1 MEINTEIIPE
11 ISTLKE
17 LLNNYPFKHIAD
29 EVVISQMALA
39 DCDNLDELH
48 YALEKELIR
57 IRSIR
62 EIEKLR
68 LDLTPKII

>member
-1 MEINTEIIPE
+1 MEINAE

-17 LLNNYPFKHIAD
+17 LINNYPSKHIAD
-29 EVVISQMALA
+29 EIAISQMALA
-39 DCDNLDELH
+39 DCDSLEELC
-48 YALEKELIR
+48 YSLEKEVIR
-57 IRSIR
+57 IKSIR

>member
-1 MEINTEIIPE
+1 MEINTEIN
-11 ISTLKE
+11 TLKE
-17 LLNNYPFKHIAD
+17 LIDNYPSKHIAD

-39 DCDNLDELH
+39 DCDNLDEL
-48 YALEKELIR
+48 YSSLQRELLR
-57 IRSIR
+57 IIAIR